1 MGIEFEAKCN
11 DCGAV
16 LSIGCVS
23 VNDFSILLRCERCG
37 GEKFIGDDEIEQAK
51 SRELKKLFMPDRV
64 ASLDH
69 NKGVKGDYQR
79 ELVSEEEYI
88 REIERI
94 AGTCKCGGKPKFD
107 APPRCPECTFASVA
121 GPLWSQVFWRNP
133 SISFATSLGA
143 SSWL

>member
-11 DCGAV
+11 DCGAI

-23 VNDFSILLRCERCG
+23 GDDFSLLLRCERCG
-37 GEKFIGDDEIEQAK
+37 GEKFISDDEIRQIESK
-51 SRELKKLFMPDRV
+51 DPKRFSMPDRV
-64 ASLDH
+64 ASSDH

-79 ELVSEEEYI
+79 ELVSEEEYL

-107 APPRCPECTFASVA
+107 APPRCPECTSKNIE
-121 GPLWSQVFWRNP
+121 QVGRT
-133 SISFATSLGA
+133 SFYE
-143 SSWL
+143 